1 VRFAVVEHND
11 EHMLSVAC
19 FRYQSINIDA
29 SDSDAKKPGPAND
42 HKDRAPSLTPPPR
55 LYSEEQ
61 LRRRRPTSPLSR
73 QPTRSASRQLP
84 AVISIDSDDEAPATR
99 RPVPPATP
107 PRTSGTP
114 EDDAI
119 ATSGNAFA
127 LIEARQRARQRAATS
142 TEPVIS
148 ILIMSPL
155 PDTKPL
161 IVKRRLDQNLKDVRL
176 YWCREQG
183 YSDTETN
190 EVFLVWKKQNKLLDY
205 VSCKGIGVT
214 ASQIEG
220 TDYNV
225 MFEAMNEEIFKS
237 RLAENDFTEEKVEE
251 EGEPEEV
258 LRLTLKSKG
267 KDECKLRVGPSD
279 TISRLSDAYRKKFN
293 LDPSVKVRLDF
304 EGDTLEPEDQI
315 KDTDL
320 EDMCLIDVYVQ

>member
-1 VRFAVVEHND
+1 V
-11 EHMLSVAC
+11 L

-29 SDSDAKKPGPAND
+29 SESNAKKPSSTND

-61 LRRRRPTSPLSR
+61 LRRRRSTSPLSR
-73 QPTRSASRQLP
+73 QPTRSASQQLP
-84 AVISIDSDDEAPATR
+84 AVISIDSDDEAPVTW
-99 RPVPPATP
+99 RPVLPTTP

-114 EDDAI
+114 EDDVI
-119 ATSGNAFA
+119 VTSGSAPPREDAFT
-127 LIEARQRARQRAATS
+127 LIEARQRARQRAAIS

-183 YSDTETN
+183 YSDAEIS

-205 VSCKGIGVT
+205 VSCKGIGIT

-225 MFEAMNEEIFKS
+225 MFEAMNEEIFRR
-237 RLAENDFTEEKVEE
+237 RLAEDDFTEEKVEE

-258 LRLTLKSKG
+258 LRLTLKSKD
-267 KDECKLRVGPSD
+267 KVECKLRVGPVSYLRSD
-279 TISRLSDAYRKKFN
+279 IHVLS
-293 LDPSVKVRLDF
+293 
-304 EGDTLEPEDQI
+304 
-315 KDTDL
+315 
-320 EDMCLIDVYVQ
+320 

>member
-1 VRFAVVEHND
+1 
-11 EHMLSVAC
+11 
-19 FRYQSINIDA
+19 
-29 SDSDAKKPGPAND
+29 
-42 HKDRAPSLTPPPR
+42 
-55 LYSEEQ
+55 
-61 LRRRRPTSPLSR
+61 
-73 QPTRSASRQLP
+73 
-84 AVISIDSDDEAPATR
+84 
-99 RPVPPATP
+99 
-107 PRTSGTP
+107 
-114 EDDAI
+114 
-119 ATSGNAFA
+119 
-127 LIEARQRARQRAATS
+127 
-142 TEPVIS
+142 
-148 ILIMSPL
+148 MSPL